1 MSKREKV
8 SVTTEEV
15 LEEARKYSSSQRR
28 ELVDDLETDIETLAN
43 SMANLYDEH
52 VGVFLMNGVQVEVK
66 LSVSNEVVY
75 RLFLGCPEFWEKLAE
90 RAERLK
96 KEVRND

>member
-15 LEEARKYSSSQRR
+15 LEEARKYSFSQRIA
-28 ELVDDLETDIETLAN
+28 LIDDLETDIENLAH
-43 SMANLYDEH
+43 SIANLYDEH

-66 LSVSNEVVY
+66 FSVGNEVVY

-96 KEVRND
+96 KGGSQ